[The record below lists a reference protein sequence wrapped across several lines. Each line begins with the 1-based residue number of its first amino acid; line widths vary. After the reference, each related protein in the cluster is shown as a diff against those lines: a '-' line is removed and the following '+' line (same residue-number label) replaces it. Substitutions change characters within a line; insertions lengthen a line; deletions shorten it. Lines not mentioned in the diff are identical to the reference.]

1 MKKQDVGGNSLP
13 SENKELVDEFISHFK
28 NSFVTEDEASL
39 FTEQSC
45 FERMCIRVI
54 AALIGSKLSIVNVVH
69 IVKDSGIRSD
79 PHKIRLLLSTIWL
92 FSSQVKDP
100 STSGLQELRTLAI
113 LLKDLINA
121 GIIEQGFVK
130 GSMDFSL
137 LAEAGLIK
145 DEEGHNKRVIK
156 ANTSLVYKQQKYNLL
171 REELEGYSK
180 LVVLLENHCHSVD
193 DLDFCLSQMLSI
205 IGHFELD
212 PNRVLD
218 ILLDLF
224 EHEPHN
230 LCYLELLKQFHLGN
244 VAHVLGNKFLAY
256 HQDDQVHSAGTP
268 HSLYFLSAVLLAAE
282 IVQLPSI
289 LCYVLPSLEVTVDAV
304 VDFAIRLKTDFATST
319 ASPVV
324 MQRCACAMEAHGS
337 SRRLWLTRAP
347 LAVEAG
353 AVFRHSD
360 NTMQSGGSGSGPRPP
375 PPAFPPPLSVL
386 MAGNAPSALPVTTD
400 LKVRGE
406 KDPLKDNDRGNDRS
420 KDREPTGEVEKAAEP
435 ATVAE
440 VVYTASNNQLLG
452 LCVALAEVKAWNLLR
467 SVLGL
472 FIEHNDAITMDLIL
486 CFCPALA
493 FAIADMLAWS
503 TYRLLNAIAA
513 PINVG
518 DGDANER
525 FGKVPCLPA
534 AQHPQ
539 LQELSDLLDHVQPLV
554 TLLDYHIAENPYAY
568 SQLVILS
575 ERYLV
580 QHTETP
586 DQVDKACRLILHP
599 LLRSLAVSGH
609 NATYYSMQVWQVLK
623 ILPFHTRFAI
633 YETLQ
638 SRAKPLLVLHAEKTA
653 LQGVRHEMKRLAK
666 ENTKQIGR
674 NLSKYLH
681 SNPNVV
687 ITHVLNQIES
697 FDNLVPYIVEALKF
711 STDLSRD
718 VCALALVSKLKTNVA
733 SKIKAGQTTYSPWFL
748 SLSKFIATFYGK
760 FPATEVKGL
769 LHYLLKSVQSGGS
782 ADLLVL
788 KDLFAIMGGC
798 TTLLDVSSTQLEGL
812 AGGKVLRSEV
822 LSCNNN
828 STVSAKQ
835 TKKSGSIL
843 RDELLASGTALPLLL
858 FIAQIR
864 SRVLFEQDEM
874 PLKLISQLYDTAQ
887 DVLMQ
892 FSDFLVTDGKALQTI
907 ASVMPSFPTLVHDIR
922 LSMSVAFQLVRPL
935 VRSALQSGY
944 DNHTQVSGVMQ
955 GWHPFSS
962 DIASFIRLS
971 MESSNVWRSVSER
984 LFLLFWSLSV
994 YDIQAPSD
1002 RYHTEIKR
1010 LKDKYAELDSKK
1022 HTGAGGSSSSEQ
1034 SRLVRQR
1041 EADMKALMN
1050 TVASLSEE
1058 NVAQKRHVEHIRK
1071 MMFADK
1077 DSYFSGSATV
1087 SEVVEAVMQHMVM
1100 SRMLLSPSD
1109 AVYSVKFLYLLHD
1122 VGVSGFCLLSIYN
1135 EIVRS
1140 FVSLLF
1146 GTTEAEA
1153 SFIGYALNEVIQIA
1167 NSWADSKAAFHAD
1180 YLDKSCLDDCAIADL
1195 ISDAASRAAVADG
1208 DSHCQ
1213 LVALVKDWHTII
1225 CAALDHSFAGRDY
1238 IYVRSGLITL
1248 SKISPSFPHYAS
1260 HGKKLIATLDALISR
1275 EAKREDLQIMAR
1287 SVSVVFRRKNTN
1299 WVDDSVGQ
1307 SLPEEENT
1315 RHEGVEELGKAYE
1328 LKEEPVVVPCVEPN
1342 NSSRGSN
1349 REKTEAVMNATGKAS
1364 SESRRQE
1371 RSASKPRGRAHNQ
1384 EATVYTSATA
1394 TIAAATATTTYSS
1407 QEPSIGNVKRKST
1420 EGVRSQTPPG
1430 KVPRRGGGP
1439 EKDQR
1444 DDKRDD
1450 SRERRQQP
1458 IDGSNHQQSGGLRK
1472 IKDNQRSQQGS
1483 LAVPP
1488 NLTVPASG
1496 YAGSTYSSN
1505 TASQHSAEYNRRGRS
1520 RDNRD
1525 TGSAGLG
1532 DLISALTILLIVTL
1546 HSSRVMGHSLITTE
1560 KVMIATAILTLRTAV
1575 VTAVDIVKDTEAI
1588 IATVNNK
1595 VGTNCIRAQSS
1606 NNTIV
1611 RRNLGGKRLSGVAVT
1626 ILLICNNVNIR
1637 VSSLFWRFMFT
1648 ISFIAEIATVSEVVQ
1663 VVIQRMMM
1671 CISRMT
1677 FSILIGG
1684 STVIKNHCLD
1694 GASMLNDR
1702 LRKFFQPVTV
1712 LLPAA
1717 HNFVHMW

>member
-13 SENKELVDEFISHFK
+13 SENKELVDEFTSHFK
-28 NSFVTEDEASL
+28 NSIVTEDEASL
-39 FTEQSC
+39 FIENSS
-45 FERMCIRVI
+45 FERMCIRAI
-54 AALIGSKLSIVNVVH
+54 AALIGSKLSITNVVH
-69 IVKDSGIRSD
+69 IVKDSGIKSD
-79 PHKIRLLLSTIWL
+79 PDKIRHLLSTIWL

-100 STSGLQELRTLAI
+100 STSGLQELRTLAM

-121 GIIEQGFVK
+121 GIVEQGFVK

-256 HQDDQVHSAGTP
+256 HQVDQVHSAGTP
-268 HSLYFLSAVLLAAE
+268 HSLYILSAVLLASE

-289 LCYVLPSLEVTVDAV
+289 LGYLLPSLEVTVDAV

-324 MQRCACAMEAHGS
+324 MQRCACAVEAHGS

-360 NTMQSGGSGSGPRPP
+360 NTMQAGGSSSGPRPP
-375 PPAFPPPLSVL
+375 PPAYPPPLSVL
-386 MAGNAPSALPVTTD
+386 MAGNALPVTAD
-400 LKVRGE
+400 LKARGE
-406 KDPLKDNDRGNDRS
+406 KDSVKDNDRGKDRI
-420 KDREPTGEVEKAAEP
+420 KDREPTGEVEKATEP
-435 ATVAE
+435 AAVAE
-440 VVYTASNNQLLG
+440 VVYTTSNNQLLG

-493 FAIADMLAWS
+493 YAIADMLAWS
-503 TYRLLNAIAA
+503 TYRLSNAMVA
-513 PINVG
+513 PINFG

-539 LQELSDLLDHVQPLV
+539 LQALSDLLDHVQPLV
-554 TLLDYHIAENPYAY
+554 SLLDYHIAENPYAY
-568 SQLVILS
+568 SQLVVLS
-575 ERYLV
+575 ERYLE
-580 QHTETP
+580 QHAATTE
-586 DQVDKACRLILHP
+586 QVDEVCRLILHP

-609 NATYYSMQVWQVLK
+609 NATYYSMQVWQALRV
-623 ILPFHTRFAI
+623 LPFHTRFAI

-638 SRAKPLLVLHAEKTA
+638 SGTKPLLVQHAEKMA
-653 LQGVRHEMKRLAK
+653 LQGARHEMKRLAK

-681 SNPNVV
+681 SNANVV
-687 ITHVLNQIES
+687 VTHVLNQIES

-718 VCALALVSKLKTNVA
+718 VCALALVSKLKANVT

-822 LSCNNN
+822 LSSNNN

-835 TKKSGSIL
+835 AKKSGSIL

-864 SRVLFEQDEM
+864 SRVLFEQDEI

-1002 RYHTEIKR
+1002 RYHAEIKR

-1022 HTGAGGSSSSEQ
+1022 HSGVGGSSSSEQ

-1077 DSYFSGSATV
+1077 DSYFSGIATV

-1122 VGVSGFCLLSIYN
+1122 VGVSGFSLLAIYN

-1140 FVSLLF
+1140 IVSLLF

-1153 SFIGYALNEVIQIA
+1153 SFIGYALNEVLQIA

-1180 YLDKSCLDDCAIADL
+1180 YLDKSCCRDCAIADL
-1195 ISDAASRAAVADG
+1195 INDAASRAVVAEG

-1225 CAALDHSFAGRDY
+1225 FAALDHSFAGRDY

-1260 HGKKLIATLDALISR
+1260 HGKKLVAALDALISR
-1275 EAKREDLQIMAR
+1275 EVNREDLQIMAR
-1287 SVSVVFRRKNTN
+1287 SVSVVFRRKNTS
-1299 WVDDSVGQ
+1299 WVDDTVGQ
-1307 SLPEEENT
+1307 SLPEEEIT
-1315 RHEGVEELGKAYE
+1315 RDEGVEHLGKASE
-1328 LKEEPVVVPCVEPN
+1328 LKEEPVVVAIVEPN
-1342 NSSRGSN
+1342 NASRGSN
-1349 REKTEAVMNATGKAS
+1349 REKTETVKKALGMNATVKAS

-1371 RSASKPRGRAHNQ
+1371 RSASKPRGRTHNQ

-1394 TIAAATATTTYSS
+1394 TIAAATTHSN

-1420 EGVRSQTPPG
+1420 EGERSQTPPG
-1430 KVPRRGGGP
+1430 KLPRRGGEP
-1439 EKDQR
+1439 EKEPR
-1444 DDKRDD
+1444 DGKRDD
-1450 SRERRQQP
+1450 SRDRRQQP
-1458 IDGSNHQQSGGLRK
+1458 LGGVNHQQSGGLRK
-1472 IKDNQRSQQGS
+1472 NKDNQRSQQGS

-1488 NLTVPASG
+1488 NLVVPASG
-1496 YAGSTYSSN
+1496 YAGNTYSSN
-1505 TASQHSAEYNRRGRS
+1505 TASQHAAEYSRRGRS

-1525 TGSAGLG
+1525 TGSAGFG
-1532 DLISALTILLIVTL
+1532 HQHQHVTPAPPIDASASYRRSDQRTD
-1546 HSSRVMGHSLITTE
+1546 HSFDRYPSQQQGHEAQSYNHRESYDRHGNPYPAYGSGYSSGHSQGHGGHSEHQGGHQSYQGPKQQQHNSST
-1560 KVMIATAILTLRTAV
+1560 
-1575 VTAVDIVKDTEAI
+1575 
-1588 IATVNNK
+1588 NNAK
-1595 VGTNCIRAQSS
+1595 KPR
-1606 NNTIV
+1606 
-1611 RRNLGGKRLSGVAVT
+1611 
-1626 ILLICNNVNIR
+1626 
-1637 VSSLFWRFMFT
+1637 
-1648 ISFIAEIATVSEVVQ
+1648 
-1663 VVIQRMMM
+1663 
-1671 CISRMT
+1671 
-1677 FSILIGG
+1677 
-1684 STVIKNHCLD
+1684 
-1694 GASMLNDR
+1694 
-1702 LRKFFQPVTV
+1702 
-1712 LLPAA
+1712 
-1717 HNFVHMW
+1717 